1 MTVCNVWGRTKS
13 PKLSF
18 SDHFVDLCGFVLL
31 NYINIHSLGQA
42 SQGTSA
48 WGRFQNVDGLGK
60 KKKKRILYSMGRK
73 KTFGMAMHCC
83 KCLFNPQPRRF
94 SSEQCLAGCSKEGGA
109 LERKH
114 PQGNK
119 VKAPWSHWQLLSMC
133 SCNVV
138 SPNSS
143 CSGNYGTLSEFQL

>member
-1 MTVCNVWGRTKS
+1 M
-13 PKLSF
+13 F
-18 SDHFVDLCGFVLL
+18 F

-42 SQGTSA
+42 SRGAST
-48 WGRFQNVDGLGK
+48 WGGNVDGLGK
-60 KKKKRILYSMGRK
+60 KRGYSIPWGGKRPLGWQC
-73 KTFGMAMHCC
+73 TVVNA
-83 KCLFNPQPRRF
+83 F
-94 SSEQCLAGCSKEGGA
+94 STHSPGDFQVSSALQECSKEGGA

-114 PQGNK
+114 SQGNK

-143 CSGNYGTLSEFQL
+143 CSGKYGTLSEFQL